1 MKLIGSPV
9 DVQDRRVAHKG
20 VEFQLAL
27 IRACWRRCRILDL
40 RNAATRKSKLH
51 SSEALLAQFCMGKP
65 VVADCETTVA
75 THCKHPGSHHCNYS
89 KMNSTT
95 IEEQNGKG
103 GSIAVYQRLLPGR
116 RPAKVEVIR
125 ATYETIRA
133 SNGKTFG
140 RTNNTVLLRIPSGTT
155 LLSSKDY
162 TKLREVGLNEKQIVY
177 VNGRLNSLAGPA
189 QARTHEMDIVDA
201 QAKLTSFA
209 SLLELT
215 PSLAKDLRAVLVG
228 ALRDIDER
236 IEVDGGPAGSGE
248 ESPTELLKN
257 TLALLNQTCVRAQA
271 LYKQLPK
278 GELPYD
284 VVLEFQRS
292 WFLHADMVSTFRNR
306 KCFSRP
312 AGWTGLRT
320 QVLDG
325 RIYKCGDPVSE
336 GLRSSGSGAAQIS

>member
-1 MKLIGSPV
+1 MWRLTRSTALGFNWHKSELVGDNVEYSTYRFRLLGHPSFAF
-9 DVQDRRVAHKG
+9 RRHG
-20 VEFQLAL
+20 LA
-27 IRACWRRCRILDL
+27 WRVV
-40 RNAATRKSKLH
+40 
-51 SSEALLAQFCMGKP
+51 GKP
-65 VVADCETTVA
+65 VVADFETTVA
-75 THCKHPGSHHCNYS
+75 TQCKHPGPQHCNYS
-89 KMNSTT
+89 KMNNTT
-95 IEEQNGKG
+95 IEEQSGKG
-103 GSIAVYQRLLPGR
+103 GSIAVYQRLLPGK

-125 ATYETIRA
+125 AAYETIRA

-155 LLSSKDY
+155 VLSGNDC
-162 TKLREVGLNEKQIVY
+162 TKLRECGLSEKQIAY
-177 VNGRLNSLAGPA
+177 VNGRLTSLAGAA

-201 QAKLTSFA
+201 QAKLRSFA
-209 SLLELT
+209 SLLGSA
-215 PSLAKDLRAVLVG
+215 PSLAKDLRAVLAG

-236 IEVDGGPAGSGE
+236 IEVDGGPAGVGGE
-248 ESPTELLKN
+248 TPTELLKN

-292 WFLHADMVSTFRNR
+292 WFVHPDMVSTFRNR
-306 KCFSRP
+306 RCFSRP

-325 RIYKCGDPVSE
+325 RIYKYGDPVSD
-336 GLRSSGSGAAQIS
+336 GPRSSDSGAAAIL